1 MKSRVIRKIIIIF
14 AVIVL
19 ICLLSNGTGY
29 YYPLAGKKDATQYYA
44 LEKHNQASYQRI
56 ANILV
61 IDGGTLIGIGFGKLA
76 ICIDS
81 ENKDHEYVSLFWRDN
96 AKQKVSYNSIKEVPR

>member
-29 YYPLAGKKDATQYYA
+29 Y
-44 LEKHNQASYQRI
+44 QAIISWNHSNPGISNVSFDRSYQRI

>member
-1 MKSRVIRKIIIIF
+1 MEQDIIIRLPERKMRRSIMLWRS
-14 AVIVL
+14 IIRQL
-19 ICLLSNGTGY
+19 YHGIIQIQGISNVSF
-29 YYPLAGKKDATQYYA
+29 DR
-44 LEKHNQASYQRI
+44 SYQRI

-81 ENKDHEYVSLFWRDN
+81 ENKDHEYVSLFWRG
-96 AKQKVSYNSIKEVPR
+96 